1 MWSFGW
7 RWPSNGSRPL
17 WSCLFPTAH
26 GCVIFIFIFILFFLL
41 FSSFHDCT
49 YAKKER
55 KKYLRNRQ
63 GQQDRLCI
71 PDSETFDGRGRVKE
85 CFKYK

>member
-1 MWSFGW
+1 MELRLEVAEQRILTPVELFISDSSGLCYFYFYFISF
-7 RWPSNGSRPL
+7 
-17 WSCLFPTAH
+17 
-26 GCVIFIFIFILFFLL
+26 FIL

-49 YAKKER
+49 HAKQER